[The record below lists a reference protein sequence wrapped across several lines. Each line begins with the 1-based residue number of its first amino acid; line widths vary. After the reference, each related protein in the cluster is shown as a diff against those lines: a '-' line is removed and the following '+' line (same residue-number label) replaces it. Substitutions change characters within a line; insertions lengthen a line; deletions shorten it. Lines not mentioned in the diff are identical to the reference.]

1 MEGVVGN
8 SAFAAYYEDSAVY
21 PHFRVTHG
29 RDPIVHAP
37 SAAAGFSHVGREVFF
52 NKASSSYTMC
62 GRGEDPAC
70 SLSVVLATG
79 LDDHMSYM
87 GENFAAK
94 YLECAVAPAEASSSA
109 ESALMAKAAK
119 QLA

>member
-1 MEGVVGN
+1 M
-8 SAFAAYYEDSAVY
+8 
-21 PHFRVTHG
+21 
-29 RDPIVHAP
+29 AP
-37 SAAAGFSHVGREVFF
+37 SAAVGGERLHTPSANPGFFH
-52 NKASSSYTMC
+52 KASSSYPMC

-70 SLSVVLATG
+70 SRSVVLATG
-79 LDDHMSYM
+79 LDDHLSYM

>member
-1 MEGVVGN
+1 MWVSGMCAWRSEVLKQCLEAWR
-8 SAFAAYYEDSAVY
+8 SQLCAC
-21 PHFRVTHG
+21 VTFKNHHTPLY
-29 RDPIVHAP
+29 RAP
-37 SAAAGFSHVGREVFF
+37 CEV
-52 NKASSSYTMC
+52 C

-109 ESALMAKAAK
+109 ESAMMAKATK